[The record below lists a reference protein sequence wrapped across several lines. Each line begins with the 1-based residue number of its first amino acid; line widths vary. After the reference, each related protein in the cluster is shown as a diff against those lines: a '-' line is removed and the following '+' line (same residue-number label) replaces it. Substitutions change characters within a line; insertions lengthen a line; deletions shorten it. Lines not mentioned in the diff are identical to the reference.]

1 MAERLE
7 PILPGSY
14 LGILGGGQLGRM
26 FTQAAQAMGYK
37 VCVLDPG
44 ADSPAGSIAEKY
56 IQADYTD
63 SAALKEMAAVC
74 KSVSTEFENVPAQ
87 ALDEL
92 EALGVFVAPRSNC
105 VSLAQNRIAEKKFLA
120 TWKVETN
127 IGPAPYCVIEHDA
140 DIEQVTADL
149 FPGILKTARMGYDGK
164 GQMTVNDSTS
174 LITAW
179 AQLDK
184 VPCVLEKRMDLDFEV
199 SALVVR
205 GYDDGVVA
213 YPVAQNIHRDGIL
226 HTSTVPAPSLKPAQE
241 KKIIEAAKA
250 LIRKI
255 DYVGVLCVE
264 FFVLKN
270 GDIVANEI
278 APRPHN
284 SGHYTMDAC
293 VSSQFEQQVRSM
305 ARLPLGDT
313 RLLAPVSMLNLL
325 GDLWYE
331 GSEDEAR
338 EPAWNKVLAHPDV
351 KLHLYGKS
359 DPRMGRKMG
368 HINCLGESL
377 NQARQNCTAVAVEL
391 GIEP

>member
-1 MAERLE
+1 MADRLE

-26 FTQAAQAMGYK
+26 FAQAAQAMGYK

-44 ADSPAGSIAEKY
+44 ADSPAGSIAEKF

-63 SAALKEMAAVC
+63 SAALKEMAALC

-92 EALGVFVAPRSNC
+92 ESLGVFVAPRSSC
-105 VSLAQNRIAEKKFLA
+105 VSLAQNRVAEKKFLA
-120 TWKVETN
+120 TWKSETN
-127 IGPAPYCVIEHDA
+127 IGPVPYCVIEHHA
-140 DIEQVTADL
+140 DIEHVPTDL

-164 GQMTVNDSTS
+164 GQITVYESEN
-174 LITAW
+174 LGAAW
-179 AQLDK
+179 SELGQ
-184 VPCVLEKRMDLDFEV
+184 VPCILEKRMDLDFEV

-205 GYDDGVVA
+205 GYDDAVVA
-213 YPVAQNIHRDGIL
+213 YPVSQNIHRDGIL
-226 HTSTVPAPSLKPAQE
+226 HTSTVPAPSLKPGQE

-270 GDIVANEI
+270 GDVVANEI

-284 SGHYTMDAC
+284 SGHYTIDAC

-331 GSEDEAR
+331 GSEDKPR
-338 EPAWNKVLAHPDV
+338 EPAWDRVLSHPDV
-351 KLHLYGKS
+351 KLHLYGKA

-377 NQARQNCTAVAVEL
+377 NQARQNCAAVALEL